1 MDTLYLVVVA
11 SITIVSILL
20 VISVIFYRLWRM
32 TASDLRAMR
41 FNKKSLSSKYGKM
54 SEQFMPFIQ
63 TYPWDPQN
71 FRFLGSPV
79 DGVQFES
86 DRVIFVEFKTAGSR
100 LSDRQRQIRDHV
112 REGNVQFHE
121 FRLDD
126 S

>member
-1 MDTLYLVVVA
+1 
-11 SITIVSILL
+11 
-20 VISVIFYRLWRM
+20 
-32 TASDLRAMR
+32 MR

-86 DRVIFVEFKTAGSR
+86 DSVIFVEFKTAGSG
-100 LSDRQRQIRDHV
+100 LSGRQRQIRDQV